1 LRLACSGHGC
11 RSQARSKHVN
21 IWLLEDGDGFAAV
34 DAGLDIPP
42 CREAWDAILARIGR
56 PLTRVIVTHFHPDHL
71 GLAGWLCARFGVRLW
86 MSREEWLFARMLLG
100 DVSDRPP
107 PEAFA
112 YWRTAGW
119 DEERIEA
126 EAAKAG
132 AASPPW

>member
-1 LRLACSGHGC
+1 M
-11 RSQARSKHVN
+11 V
-21 IWLLEDGDGFAAV
+21 
-34 DAGLDIPP
+34 
-42 CREAWDAILARIGR
+42 
-56 PLTRVIVTHFHPDHL
+56 VTHFHPDHL
-71 GLAGWLCARFGVRLW
+71 GLAGWLSQRFGVRLW
-86 MSREEWLFARMLLG
+86 MSRTEWLWARMIL
-100 DVSDRPP
+100 SDMHDQPP